1 MSKKS
6 SWTSDDITFCVS
18 KCNRKSCFRHPS
30 NIRCP
35 WMPHSFAELKDTEY
49 CDKDTT
55 KEK

>member
-1 MSKKS
+1 MKKN
-6 SWTSDDITFCVS
+6 SWISDDITFYIS

-35 WMPHSFAELKDTEY
+35 WMLHSFAELKDTEY
-49 CDKDTT
+49 CDKNTT